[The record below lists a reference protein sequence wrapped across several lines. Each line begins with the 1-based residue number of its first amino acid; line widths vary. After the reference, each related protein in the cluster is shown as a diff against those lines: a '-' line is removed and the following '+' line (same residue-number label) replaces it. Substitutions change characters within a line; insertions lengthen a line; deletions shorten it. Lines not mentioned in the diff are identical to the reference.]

1 MPIDLTAAE
10 NDDGRRLDRILRKA
24 LPDMPLSAIH
34 RLLRKGGVLVDGK
47 KAAID
52 RRVKAGQTI
61 TLPESIF
68 QKELNH
74 VEPEVR
80 VSQSK
85 TCRTRG
91 SRNTEKKQRTN
102 QKLRGRSFFPDITLF
117 EGAGLLVLNKPAG
130 LPVHGRESLEDLV
143 RSYLEPKLSPSLSFK
158 PGPLHRLDRPSSG
171 IVAFS
176 TSLEGARFFSA
187 MMRNRMIKKQYLAL
201 VEGVIKEAEVWEDEL
216 VRDGRQKKSFRSVAK
231 HGKAMFGISK
241 PGETKTALTRVS
253 PLAGDGERT
262 LILAEIETGRTHQI
276 RAQAAGRGHPLV
288 GDRKYGGASDSGG
301 EFFLHAWRME
311 FPEKTDNN
319 LYEGF
324 PQGLPRLIVA
334 PLPENFL
341 EKIQKIFGK
350 GIISDPLSQ
359 L

>member
-1 MPIDLTAAE
+1 MPINLTAAA

-34 RLLRKGGVLVDGK
+34 RMLRKGGVLVDNKTASADYRVREGQRIK
-47 KAAID
+47 VTVTSRTGAQGHGD
-52 RRVKAGQTI
+52 RKNGYLKSLCPPCPPRLGAMKFENI
-61 TLPESIF
+61 I
-68 QKELNH
+68 
-74 VEPEVR
+74 
-80 VSQSK
+80 
-85 TCRTRG
+85 
-91 SRNTEKKQRTN
+91 
-102 QKLRGRSFFPDITLF
+102 LF
-117 EGAGLLVLNKPAG
+117 EGAGLLALNKPAG
-130 LPVHGRESLEDLV
+130 LSVHGRGSIEEMV

-171 IVAFS
+171 VIAFS

-201 VEGVIKEAEVWEDEL
+201 VEGGIEKAEIWEDEL
-216 VRDGRQKKSFRSVAK
+216 VRDERQKKSFRSGDAK
-231 HGKAMFGISK
+231 HGNAIHGASK
-241 PGETKTALTRVS
+241 PGEAKTALTRVS
-253 PLAGDGERT
+253 PLLGDGERT

-288 GDRKYGGASDSGG
+288 GDKKYGAMHSEASGFGG
-301 EFFLHAWRME
+301 EFLLHAWRME

-319 LYEGF
+319 LYEGL
-324 PQGLPRLIVA
+324 PQCLPRLIEA
-334 PLPENFL
+334 PLPENFF

-350 GIISDPLSQ
+350 GIISDTLSQ